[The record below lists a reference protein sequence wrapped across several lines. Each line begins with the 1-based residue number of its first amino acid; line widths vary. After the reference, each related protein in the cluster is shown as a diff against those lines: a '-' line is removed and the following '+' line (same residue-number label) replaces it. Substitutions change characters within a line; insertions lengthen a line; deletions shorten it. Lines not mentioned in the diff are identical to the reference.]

1 MALPLEDFKVG
12 NVYESRKFGP
22 MEVTHLNGSR
32 DVGVTFLNT
41 GTVVTNL
48 QKGNVIRGAV
58 KDFGCATVEGVGYL
72 GTSRKV
78 SSLPAYH
85 CWKHML
91 VRCYSE
97 NYHSTRGT
105 YRDCSVEKSWHNFT
119 TFESWF
125 DENYVEGYHLDKDLL
140 EQGNRVYSKT
150 TCCFIPDYL
159 NSLIVERVKVEEGG
173 TVGVTKRKKKGTEE
187 FNGLY
192 NVQIAGSF
200 LMRTRDL
207 KEAGDN
213 YKDFKKLLF
222 EEAADKLE
230 ELNMITPYQA
240 GKLRTRRA

>member
-1 MALPLEDFKVG
+1 
-12 NVYESRKFGP
+12 
-22 MEVTHLNGSR
+22 MEVGDVYPSKSSGDMIVISNEDSR
-32 DVGVTFLNT
+32 NVSVKF
-41 GTVVTNL
+41 VYTNRVYHGL
-48 QKGNVIRGAV
+48 QRGNVIRGV
-58 KDFGCATVEGVGYL
+58 VRDVYYPSVEGVGYL

-105 YRDCSVEKSWHNFT
+105 YIDCSVEESWHNFT

-173 TVGVTKRKKKGTEE
+173 VVGVTKRKKKGTEV

-222 EEAADKLE
+222 EEASDKLE
-230 ELNMITPYQA
+230 DLNMITSYQA

>member
-1 MALPLEDFKVG
+1 MKVG
-12 NVYESRKFGP
+12 DVYPSKNSGDMIVISNENSRNVSVKFIC
-22 MEVTHLNGSR
+22 
-32 DVGVTFLNT
+32 
-41 GTVVTNL
+41 TNRAYHGL
-48 QKGNVIRGAV
+48 QRGNVIRGV
-58 KDFGCATVEGVGYL
+58 VRDYYYPSVEGVGYL
-72 GTSRKV
+72 GTNRKV

-85 CWKHML
+85 CWKRML

-97 NYHSTRGT
+97 NYHSNRGT

-119 TFESWF
+119 NFESWF

-173 TVGVTKRKKKGTEE
+173 TVGVTKRKKKGTKE

-207 KEAGDN
+207 REAGDN
-213 YKDFKKLLF
+213 YRDFKKLLF

-230 ELNMITPYQA
+230 DLNMITSYQA
-240 GKLRTRRA
+240 SKLRTRRV

>member
-22 MEVTHLNGSR
+22 MEVTYLNGSR
-32 DVGVTFLNT
+32 DVGITFLNT
-41 GTVVTNL
+41 GTIVDNL

-72 GTSRKV
+72 GTNRKV
-78 SSLPAYH
+78 TSLPAYH

-119 TFESWF
+119 TFEVWF
-125 DENYVEGYHLDKDLL
+125 DKNYVEGYHLDKDLL
-140 EQGNRVYSKT
+140 EQGNRVYSKD

-159 NSLIVERVKVEEGG
+159 NSLIVEREIVVDGCE
-173 TVGVTKRKKKGTEE
+173 VGVSKRRKKGSTEY
-187 FNGLY
+187 NGLY
-192 NVQIAGSF
+192 NIQISGNY
-200 LMRTRDL
+200 LGRTGNLEDANSRY
-207 KEAGDN
+207 KE
-213 YKDFKKLLF
+213 FKSLLF

-230 ELNMITPYQA
+230 GLSLITKIQA
-240 GKLRTRRA
+240 DKLRTRRA